1 MKQLIFIV
9 ISIFMGL
16 QAKAQAELNRLL
28 TTAAE
33 NHAGLASQASAIEAA
48 RERLNRTGA
57 WEDPRLSAG
66 YFIQPVETRTGP
78 QRWRFSVTQMFP
90 WFGTRDVETDLYSQM
105 VDIEYLTWVDEREK
119 LFLQIR
125 QEYFQLWS
133 LRQRIVLNERQDEI
147 LENLEGLAETRFASG
162 TGKLSDFNRIRM
174 SRQRVQNETDIQLN
188 EFSARYKSLI
198 RQIQAPV
205 DTLFFEDDFKIN
217 LTSPE
222 IPDSLVLNPG
232 YQLLKAREESARLEQ
247 EVIRQK
253 GKPGIG
259 AGLDYVIV
267 GKRDDAM
274 VSDNGKNALMP
285 MVTVTLPVWR
295 RKINSARKEAQWR
308 EEEFK
313 SASAQFQIS
322 RLADLEIV
330 IFEMEKSLQNEVLAE
345 DQLTL
350 LNQTLELIETDFA
363 NDQADLYDLLLIQED
378 ILNFEKEKVM
388 ALENYLKAEAKYDYL
403 TWQEAYTSLKDLND
417 END

>member
-48 RERLNRTGA
+48 RERLNRSGA

-274 VSDNGKNALMP
+274 VPDNGKNALMP

>member
-174 SRQRVQNETDIQLN
+174 SRQRVQNETDIQHN